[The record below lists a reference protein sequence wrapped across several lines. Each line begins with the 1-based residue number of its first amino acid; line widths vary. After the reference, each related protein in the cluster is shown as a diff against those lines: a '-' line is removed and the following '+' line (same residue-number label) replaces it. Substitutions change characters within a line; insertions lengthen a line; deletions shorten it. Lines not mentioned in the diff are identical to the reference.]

1 MDERSIYWTKVEIAS
16 QYGEDKLSFND
27 RVKFVDENLQ
37 MIKNTTLSLACKTAI
52 NNLETGT
59 VGLVGLDSV
68 NQALQLYGVL
78 RADIATASSACVG
91 SGNIRTDAYK
101 LFADKLNEALSTNE
115 FNRDICKKPLM
126 VTLYGSSKASSSLIE
141 NLIAQNCS
149 DTLNIIYAME
159 TDEWSSIVSNV
170 LNELFP
176 LAMATMAYIRDEI
189 QVDNAVS
196 YHWKLP
202 DGFQVD
208 YVVKTK
214 VNYEVDLFG
223 IHLTGHVD
231 TYGAN
236 AHNRGLAP
244 NVIHSVDGYIVR
256 QMVRAMN
263 GKFITTIHDEF
274 KCLVTDADMIIDNY
288 KTILADILDS
298 NLLDSILS
306 QISGRVIHLPKT
318 NDLTKEDIYA
328 SEFAIS

>member
-1 MDERSIYWTKVEIAS
+1 MTTRDIYWTRVEIATQFGQDKITFDERN
-16 QYGEDKLSFND
+16 QYVIDNIE
-27 RVKFVDENLQ
+27 E
-37 MIKNTTLSLACKTAI
+37 IKATTTNLACKTAI
-52 NNLETGT
+52 YNLENNII
-59 VGLVGLDSV
+59 GLIGLDAT
-68 NQALQLYGVL
+68 NQALQLYGIL
-78 RADIATASSACVG
+78 RADLATSSSACVG
-91 SGNIRTDAYK
+91 SGNIRTDAYQ
-101 LFADKLNEALSTNE
+101 LFANKLNEALSTNE

-141 NLIAQNCS
+141 NLIAQNCG
-149 DTLNIIYAME
+149 DTLKIIYAME
-159 TDEWSSIVSNV
+159 TDEWSNIVSDV

-189 QVDNAVS
+189 QVDNAIS

-274 KCLVTDADMIIDNY
+274 KCLVTDADMMIHNY

-318 NDLTKEDIYA
+318 NNLTKEDIYA